1 MLKILAYS
9 FINLQ
14 VNLTAHLKLATLF
27 GIFLN
32 LWFAVNVG
40 YYYRVIPR
48 IWFVYFIKNV
58 SIKYILCSEIQIYA
72 AKVASNP

>member
-1 MLKILAYS
+1 MLNILAYS

-14 VNLTAHLKLATLF
+14 VNLTSEVSHF
-27 GIFLN
+27 VWDYFLN

-58 SIKYILCSEIQIYA
+58 SIKYIMCSEIQIYA